1 MKRIFTIFMTMV
13 MLLGMT
19 QVAMAAEKNPDAFQ
33 AAVDVLKS
41 DQKVEETEALP
52 KVDPTEYIPVLM
64 YHHFAVRD
72 MGFGDGI
79 TTMQSELEEQIRY
92 FKEQGY
98 TIISMEELD
107 QILAKKEQ
115 EKEKKL
121 QESLLSIK
129 KKYGKNAILRG
140 INYEEGATTIE
151 RNEQIG
157 GHKA

>member
-41 DQKVEETEALP
+41 DQKAEETQALP

-107 QILAKKEQ
+107 QIL
-115 EKEKKL
+115 L
-121 QESLLSIK
+121 D
-129 KKYGKNAILRG
+129 R
-140 INYEEGATTIE
+140 ATAAGYDTIE
-151 RNEQIG
+151 EYIG
-157 GHKA
+157 ETSKEDYREYFLYDKVTDYLVENAKITNN